1 MCGSSFSCSGAA
13 SSDTS
18 GVSSCAELLLFT
30 GSSAPA
36 ASDCGAAEGSAAS
49 GVTDTEPLSI
59 PALLLCAT
67 VPELSLPSSPDC
79 ASLLYAAPDCT
90 PVLSCADCIVPGP
103 DVPALSC
110 AYTGAA
116 AVRNTATIAAANPLV
131 TRCLFFMLFFS
142 APCCSSSCQRLP
154 VRKPAASQSIH
165 CFIHSLPI
173 WLLKV
178 LFATH

>member
-1 MCGSSFSCSGAA
+1 MCGSSFSCSA

-36 ASDCGAAEGSAAS
+36 ASACGAAEGSDAS
-49 GVTDTEPLSI
+49 CVTDTEPLSA
-59 PALLLCAT
+59 PVLPLCAT
-67 VPELSLPSSPDC
+67 VPDPLPSSIPD
-79 ASLLYAAPDCT
+79 
-90 PVLSCADCIVPGP
+90 
-103 DVPALSC
+103 DVPALSTAPDGVPPLSC
-110 AYTGAA
+110 TDCVVPAPDVPVLSSAYTGAA
-116 AVRNTATIAAANPLV
+116 AVRNTAAITAANPLV